1 MSQNQETQVVRPNE
15 YIGARVQRVED
26 PKYLRGDGQ
35 YVDDVEIPGMLHA
48 AFVRSPFP
56 HARIKNI
63 ETSGALN
70 IPGVLAVFTGKD
82 LEEDTGEITTAV
94 NRPEV
99 RTASRRALPLDKA
112 RHVGDPVAVVVAK
125 TRYSAEDGVDAIEVD
140 WEPLP
145 AISDPEESL
154 LTSAVRVDEALE
166 DNNIAHIEGGAGD
179 VDLAFSEAKHIFKK
193 RFVAGR
199 TAGAPLEPRGVV
211 AKYESSSNRLTVW
224 CSSQCPHLLRT
235 FLAPIL
241 KINEGMISVV
251 APDVGGGFG
260 QKSHLFPED
269 VVIPAISMK
278 LGKPVKWISDRYE
291 DLSAS
296 IHSKGMVCEIE
307 ISLDEEHNFTGIRGH
322 FISDSGAY
330 SSMPFSPLVDAL
342 LAGTQLP
349 SMYKVENV
357 KYIVDTPLTNKCH
370 IGAIRGVGWVPGQMA
385 RESLIDDIARE
396 LKVDPIELRLKNV
409 LESVQQVT
417 VLGCKID
424 SGSYSESIQSAA
436 RQLDYDQFRTE
447 QKEQRQ
453 SGRYL
458 GIGFSP
464 FIEPCGLGTD
474 MCHQNGMPASFHDR
488 ASVTMEPDGSVTVTT
503 GLHSHGQGHQT
514 TLAQVAADKLGVRL
528 ENVRVVYGTTEGSV
542 YGMGT
547 YASRSAVIGTGAIRL
562 AAEDIKE
569 KLLAMAGQLLEASPD
584 DIELYDGEA
593 RLKGAPVKSMPISEL
608 AGFSYFG
615 GRARPESI
623 EEYSLASTRSYDPPE
638 TYSNGCCGVIVEVD
652 TATGN
657 IKLLRVAAVEDCGLM
672 LNPTIV
678 EGQISGAIVQGIG
691 AALLEDAAYD
701 EDGQFQAGSLM
712 DYLYPTATE
721 IPDLEIVHIETPS
734 PVTAE
739 GVKGMGEAGTIASPA
754 AVINAVADAL
764 EPFGVQIGKSPLT
777 PSYILELLR
786 EKASPSS

>member
-1 MSQNQETQVVRPNE
+1 MSRNPETQIIRPNE

-26 PKYLRGDGQ
+26 PKYLRGDGC
-35 YVDDVEIPGMLHA
+35 YVDDVELPGMLHA

-56 HARIKNI
+56 HARIGKI
-63 ETSGALN
+63 DSSRALKV
-70 IPGVLAVFTGKD
+70 PGVIAVFTGQD
-82 LEEDTGEITTAV
+82 LSEDTGLITTAV
-94 NRPEV
+94 GRPEV
-99 RTASRRALPLDKA
+99 RTATRRALPLDKA
-112 RHVGDPVAVVVAK
+112 RHVGDPVAVVIGRS
-125 TRYSAEDGVDAIEVD
+125 RYSAEDGVDAVEVD
-140 WEPLP
+140 WDPLP

-154 LTSAVRVDEALE
+154 RPSAIRIDENLE

-179 VDLAFSEAKHIFKK
+179 IDLAFSKATHTFKK
-193 RFVAGR
+193 RFIAGR
-199 TAGAPLEPRGVV
+199 TAGAPLEPRGVI
-211 AKYESSSNRLTVW
+211 AKYEASSNRLVVW

-241 KINEGMISVV
+241 KLSEGMISVV

-269 VVIPAISMK
+269 VVIPAVSMK
-278 LGKPVKWISDRYE
+278 LGKPIKWISDRFE

-296 IHSKGMVCEIE
+296 IHSKGMVCEVE
-307 ISLDEEHNFTGIRGH
+307 IALDGEHNFTGIRGH

-385 RESLIDDIARE
+385 RESLIDDIARK
-396 LKVDPIELRLKNV
+396 LKIDPVELRLKNV
-409 LESVQQVT
+409 LDSVQQVT

-424 SGSYSESIQSAA
+424 SGSYAESINSAA
-436 RQLDYDQFRTE
+436 KQLGYDSFRTNQIE
-447 QKEQRQ
+447 ERKK
-453 SGRYL
+453 GRFI

-514 TLAQVAADKLGVRL
+514 TFAQVAADKLGVRL
-528 ENVRVVYGTTEGSV
+528 ENVRVNYGTTEGSV

-569 KLLAMAGQLLEASPD
+569 KLLIMAGQLLEASPD
-584 DIELYDGEA
+584 DVELYDGQA
-593 RLKGAPVKSMPISEL
+593 RLKGAPVKSIPIGEL

-615 GRARPESI
+615 GRARPEAV

-638 TYSNGCCGVIVEVD
+638 TYSNGCCGVIAEVD
-652 TATGN
+652 TETGE
-657 IKLLRVAAVEDCGLM
+657 IKLLRVVAVEDCGLM

-691 AALLEDAAYD
+691 AALLEEAAYD
-701 EDGQFQAGSLM
+701 DDAQFQAGSLM

-721 IPDLEIVHIETPS
+721 VPDLEIVHLETPS

-754 AVINAVADAL
+754 AVVNAVADAL
-764 EPFGVQIGKSPLT
+764 EPFGIQIEKSPLT
-777 PSYILELLR
+777 PSYILDLLR
-786 EKASPSS
+786 EAKRKSA